1 MTRPTRNHRLTSLL
15 RSTVSRS
22 AVATAVLTLFLAGVS
37 LSQAVDEQPKG
48 EVRILPLDREKPQA
62 GTVRLNNGLILSGMC
77 SSETTLAPLPSSRR
91 VVDKTDQKLSLQLIH
106 QGSREVYVP
115 ARRSEAPVPDVNAW
129 PALSFRIPRKR
140 IRRDTRPPILPAL
153 EPFNDSGLTRGSVLR
168 PNGESQEIQAG
179 IVGINEL
186 FAEAQSLT
194 HDWSFPVSLETI
206 PRQNLVPMLTLVEDY
221 GTNSTR
227 RLELIR
233 MLIRANRLPEAGQML
248 QMLTRDFPDLQNV
261 QAQQLQVVREQTAAE
276 ITLALEKRREAGQH
290 VLASNGAR
298 LYPKK
303 NLTPETIVRVEQ
315 LVRDYDELHRR
326 IERVRHAIAS
336 LVAEPADETQ
346 QNAVRQC
353 VQIVTEGLDEDS
365 VQRFSAFE
373 LMLAAPPAE
382 RPPADEQLATAL
394 SGWLLGAENTV
405 TNLTDVLFLFETRE
419 NVLNY
424 LSGSPDEVQ
433 LREQLALTISKTE
446 GVSADRLAA
455 LIRNLPAITPLRT
468 EVAAAGASAAFRL
481 ESSPEVA
488 GAVGMV
494 PPEYHQTRAWPVV
507 IAFPRLNS
515 DPEPWLRWWAAQAE
529 SHGYIVVV
537 PFFHSPGSDAAD
549 GYAASADQHRQFLG
563 LLRTLKMRLRVDD
576 DRVFVAGHG
585 VGGEMA
591 MDMMTSHPHEFAG
604 VVAVSS
610 TGRKHLQWTLTNA
623 IEKPWY
629 IVIGDAHP
637 LWFERMGL
645 FAAKL
650 FRRGEEIKAWFDVI
664 FVKYPDR
671 GAENFFEEADD
682 IFRWMAQYRRQKYS
696 EHIHAR
702 LLRSTDLQWGWIQ
715 LNSLP
720 SQFAALD
727 APSAPDADS
736 FRPATLTARMT
747 NNNAIIVESAPSDFT
762 ILLAP
767 DLPGIDL
774 TKPIRIVRGRNDRR
788 IDYQP
793 SVISMLQQLY
803 ETGDRSRLCY
813 MRIDA
818 DDK

>member
-1 MTRPTRNHRLTSLL
+1 MTCRTRHHWSLFRLS
-15 RSTVSRS
+15 SAISRS
-22 AVATAVLTLFLAGVS
+22 AVALAVLTLFSAVFSLTQAG
-37 LSQAVDEQPKG
+37 DEQPKG
-48 EVRILPLDREKPQA
+48 DVRILPVEREKPQA
-62 GTVRLNNGLILSGMC
+62 GTVRLSNGLILSGMC
-77 SSETTLAPLPSSRR
+77 SSETTLAPLPASRR

-115 ARRSEAPVPDVNAW
+115 ARRAEAPVPDINAW
-129 PALSFRIPRKR
+129 PSLSFRIPRKR

-153 EPFNDSGLTRGSVLR
+153 EPFNDNGLTRGSIIR
-168 PNGESQEIQAG
+168 PNGETQELQAG
-179 IVGINEL
+179 IVSINEL

-227 RLELIR
+227 RLEVIR

-248 QMLTRDFPDLQNV
+248 QMLTQDFPELQNI
-261 QAQQLQVVREQTAAE
+261 QTQQLQVVREQTAAE

-315 LVRDYDELHRR
+315 LVREYDELHQR
-326 IERVRHAIAS
+326 IERVRHAMAS
-336 LVAEPADETQ
+336 LVAVLADETQ
-346 QNAVRQC
+346 RNAVQQC
-353 VQIVTEGLDEDS
+353 VRIVTGGLDEDS

-373 LMLAAPPAE
+373 LMLAAPAAE

-394 SGWLLGAENTV
+394 SGWLLGAENT
-405 TNLTDVLFLFETRE
+405 LTSLIDVLFLFETRE
-419 NVLNY
+419 NVLSY
-424 LSGSPDEVQ
+424 LSGSAEDVEV
-433 LREQLALTISKTE
+433 REQLALTISKTE
-446 GVSADRLAA
+446 GVSADRLAT

-468 EVAAAGASAAFRL
+468 SVSAPGASAVFRL
-481 ESSPEVA
+481 ESSPEAA
-488 GAVGMV
+488 GAVGLV

-515 DPEPWLRWWAAQAE
+515 DPEPWLRWWATQAE
-529 SHGYIVVV
+529 SHGYIVVI
-537 PFFHSPGSDAAD
+537 PFFHSQVSETAE

-563 LLRTLKMRLRVDD
+563 LLRTLKMGLRVDD
-576 DRVFVAGHG
+576 DRIFIAGHG
-585 VGGEMA
+585 IGGETA

-604 VVAVSS
+604 VVSVSS
-610 TGRKHLQWTLTNA
+610 TGRRHLQWTLTNA

-629 IVIGDAHP
+629 IVIGDSHP

-645 FAAKL
+645 IAAKL
-650 FRRGEEIKAWFDVI
+650 FRRGEEIKSWFDVM

-671 GAENFFEEADD
+671 GSENFFEEADD

-696 EHIHAR
+696 DHIHAR

-715 LNSLP
+715 LDALP
-720 SQFAALD
+720 PQFTPLD
-727 APSAPDADS
+727 APSLPEADS
-736 FRPATLTARMT
+736 FRPATLTARLT
-747 NNNAIIVESAPSDFT
+747 DKNVIIVESAPSDFT
-762 ILLAP
+762 VLLAP

-774 TKPIRIVRGRNDRR
+774 SKPIRIVKGRNDRR

-793 SVISMLQQLY
+793 SVIAMLQQLY

-813 MRIDA
+813 MRINA
-818 DDK
+818 DDN